1 MAAQIEVLTKFFEEN
16 LSDTSW
22 AHSTNADIR
31 AAIHNALGIGDK
43 RRRKHE
49 NMNRLSSTVIA
60 YSFLNIQKEDYSY
73 MLCVAFQ

>member
-22 AHSTNADIR
+22 AHSTNVDIR

-49 NMNRLSSTVIA
+49 NMYRLSSTVIA
-60 YSFLNIQKEDYSY
+60 YLFLNTQ
-73 MLCVAFQ
+73 

>member
-1 MAAQIEVLTKFFEEN
+1 MAAEIEELSKFSEKN

-22 AHSTNADIR
+22 AWAHSINADIR

-60 YSFLNIQKEDYSY
+60 YSFLNIQKADYS
-73 MLCVAFQ
+73 

>member
-1 MAAQIEVLTKFFEEN
+1 MAAEIEELTKFFEKN

-60 YSFLNIQKEDYSY
+60 YSFLNIQKADYSY

>member
-1 MAAQIEVLTKFFEEN
+1 MAAEIEELTKFSEKN

-22 AHSTNADIR
+22 AHSINADIR

-60 YSFLNIQKEDYSY
+60 YSFLNIQKADYS
-73 MLCVAFQ
+73 